1 MTLTRTAKQP
11 LKQTDITNLSPNEVT
26 AWLHLANGL
35 TIKQAG
41 EQMGVTYTDI
51 TRYRRRLFFIMECK
65 NLADLTRSAIK
76 NNIITA

>member
-1 MTLTRTAKQP
+1 MISKRTPKQP
-11 LKQTDITNLSPNEVT
+11 LKQTDITNLSPNEIT
-26 AWLHLANGL
+26 TWQHLANGL

-51 TRYRRRLFFIMECK
+51 TRYRRRLFFIMEFK

-76 NNIITA
+76 NQIITA

>member
-1 MTLTRTAKQP
+1 MTLTRTKKQP
-11 LKQTDITNLSPNEVT
+11 LKQTDMSNLSLNEVT
-26 AWLHLANGL
+26 TWLHLANGL

-51 TRYRRRLFFIMECK
+51 TRYRRRLFFIMEFK

-76 NNIITA
+76 NQIITA